1 MEKLKPTWKTDG
13 KELPADYKPGS
24 FEGQD
29 AIDILIQETP
39 MSVDMDPESPE
50 KKTYGVPIT
59 AKLAVALIA
68 DLQTMI
74 DPESGNDDLK
84 DLLVR
89 SSAITIDK
97 NSLLKTISQPGCEG
111 VRFYLCKKNVS
122 LADGSKKS
130 FASVVTVGVDADGKD
145 LHYNFEKGKLS
156 GGLVGA
162 DLINTSLVSE
172 YGAPPPPPY
181 NKTSAIGTFDDRY
194 VLLQY
199 ALEQTVNIKNQT
211 F

>member
-29 AIDILIQETP
+29 AIDITVFETP
-39 MSVDMDPESPE
+39 LSFNIDPENPDPKPAGIPVS
-50 KKTYGVPIT
+50 

-68 DLQTMI
+68 DFQTML
-74 DPESGNDDLK
+74 SGDDKELK
-84 DLLVR
+84 DVLSH

-97 NSLLKTISQPGCEG
+97 NNLLKTISQPGCEG
-111 VRFYLCKKNVS
+111 VRFYLCKKTVT
-122 LADGSKKS
+122 LTDGSKQTL
-130 FASVVTVGVDADGKD
+130 ASLVTVGVDINGKD
-145 LHYNFEKGKLS
+145 LHYNFEKGKLAD
-156 GGLVGA
+156 GLIKA
-162 DLINTSLVSE
+162 DVATTSLVSE
-172 YGAPPPPPY
+172 YGYPPPPPY
-181 NKTSAIGTFDDRY
+181 NVAGSSSSFDDKY

-199 ALEQTVNIKNQT
+199 ALEQTTNIKNQN